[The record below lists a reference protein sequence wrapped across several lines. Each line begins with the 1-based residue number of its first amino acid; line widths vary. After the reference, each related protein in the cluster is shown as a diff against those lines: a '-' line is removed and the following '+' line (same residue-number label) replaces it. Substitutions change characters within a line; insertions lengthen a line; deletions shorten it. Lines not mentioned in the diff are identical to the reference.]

1 MGKYKKP
8 HKNNKFKILAPICNE
23 EFELPDGSYSV
34 SDIQGYFEY
43 ILKKHDTVTEN
54 LSIMIYVNKIE
65 NKITFK
71 MKAGYYLQLLTTDT
85 MKLHGRTKSKITEN
99 ENGENVPRLDITEVV
114 LMYRN
119 IVSNDYQ
126 QDSRVL
132 YKFLPNKSFDQLL
145 NILPRIS
152 YF

>member
-1 MGKYKKP
+1 MQWRVWITWWII
-8 HKNNKFKILAPICNE
+8 FCIR
-23 EFELPDGSYSV
+23 YSRLFW
-34 SDIQGYFEY
+34 IY
-43 ILKKHDTVTEN
+43 LKKHDTVTEN
-54 LSIMIYVNKIE
+54 PSIMIYVNKIE

>member
-1 MGKYKKP
+1 M
-8 HKNNKFKILAPICNE
+8 
-23 EFELPDGSYSV
+23 
-34 SDIQGYFEY
+34 Q
-43 ILKKHDTVTEN
+43 
-54 LSIMIYVNKIE
+54 

-71 MKAGYYLQLLTTDT
+71 MKKGYYLQLLTTEA
-85 MKLHGRTKSKITEN
+85 MKLHGSIKSKVTEN
-99 ENGENVPRLDITEVV
+99 ENGKNVSHLDITEVV
-114 LMYRN
+114 LIYRN
-119 IVSNDYQ
+119 IVNNDYQ

>member
-8 HKNNKFKILAPICNE
+8 HKNNKFKRLAPICNE

-54 LSIMIYVNKIE
+54 PSIMIYVNKIE

-71 MKAGYYLQLLTTDT
+71 MKAGYYLQLLTTET

-114 LMYRN
+114 LMYCN

>member
-1 MGKYKKP
+1 M
-8 HKNNKFKILAPICNE
+8 
-23 EFELPDGSYSV
+23 
-34 SDIQGYFEY
+34 Q
-43 ILKKHDTVTEN
+43 
-54 LSIMIYVNKIE
+54 

-71 MKAGYYLQLLTTDT
+71 MKKGYYLQLLTTET
-85 MKLHGRTKSKITEN
+85 MKLHGSIKSKVTEN
-99 ENGENVPRLDITEVV
+99 ENGKNVSHLDITEVV
-114 LMYRN
+114 LIYRN
-119 IVSNDYQ
+119 IVNNDYQ